1 MFSDDRSSETLQ
13 QLVVEIKQYIA
24 LQKEYGKLELVE
36 KLTVIVSTI
45 AMLTI
50 AVILGL
56 MTLFYLLI
64 SLAYVLE
71 PHVGGLKVSYA
82 IIAGISLILIVIT
95 ILLKKQLFVRP
106 MIKFLTNL
114 FFNDS
119 KK

>member
-1 MFSDDRSSETLQ
+1 MFYDDRSSETLN
-13 QLVVEIKQYIA
+13 QLVIEIKQYIA
-24 LQKEYGKLELVE
+24 LQKEYGKLELIE
-36 KLTVIVSTI
+36 KLTIIVSTA
-45 AMLTI
+45 AMLLV
-50 AVILGL
+50 ALILGL

-64 SLAYVLE
+64 SLAHILE

-95 ILLKKQLFVRP
+95 ILLKKQLFINP
-106 MIKFLTNL
+106 MISFLTNL